1 MNNGGLNENQFKA
14 VTSNSKYVLCIA
26 GAGTGKT
33 TVLTNH
39 VAYLNYNRISC
50 NNILCLT
57 FTRLA
62 GNEMKQRIIKLIGEK
77 EGKKLFCNTFH
88 SFCCKVLK
96 EYGYKIGYKGEFT
109 IYDEED
115 RSSIMSN
122 IIDDLFLKTTKDKVL
137 KCLNENLN
145 TNDYPEFSEAIQC
158 VQEYKYRL
166 KANNAVD
173 LDMLLKD
180 TVWLLKHYP
189 DVQQYYHNQYQ
200 YLLIDEFQDTNDKL
214 MDLINIIN
222 PDRQL
227 FVVGDDAQTI
237 YEWNGAEIK
246 YITNFEH
253 EHPGCDVIY
262 LRENYRSTIPII
274 HAANDLIGYNSNQLK
289 KDLITDIPGAKV
301 EYLEATTQEN
311 EVNLIIS
318 KILELGEPLK
328 NYAILSRTNKQL
340 DIFIESFRKFN
351 IKYNLISN
359 KNDVLKK
366 HDIKLIMSY
375 IDAALNNKDNNT
387 IKKIINFPVP
397 LLTALDLSN
406 YEIKAIEEERSLY
419 ETLKKYSRDSSL
431 ELKINKF
438 IKVLQDIENEYQTNA
453 DSLHIFKYVVQKLDL
468 IFIYKKQDRTNKVED
483 IMDTS
488 EKIKMWMQRQEELG
502 ESSDMSEFLKWI
514 KIRNIQDKIEE
525 RKDGIK
531 LMTVHAAKG
540 LEFPVVFLIGMNEG
554 IFPSKLNQDIDAER
568 RLAYV
573 AITRAKKQLFVTRAK
588 ETVIWGNKIAECK
601 PSRFIKEMNII

>member
-62 GNEMKQRIIKLIGEK
+62 GNEMKQRIIKLIGKK

-109 IYDEED
+109 IYEEED
-115 RSSIMSN
+115 RSSIISN
-122 IIDDLFLKTTKDKVL
+122 IIDDLFLKTNKDEII
-137 KCLNENLN
+137 KCLDKNLN
-145 TNDYPEFSEAIQC
+145 ANDYPELSEAIQG

-166 KANNAVD
+166 KANNAID

-200 YLLIDEFQDTNDKL
+200 YLMIDEFQDTNDKL
-214 MDLINIIN
+214 MELIKILD
-222 PDRQL
+222 PGHL

-246 YITNFEH
+246 YILNFEQ

-274 HAANDLIGYNSNQLK
+274 KAANMLIKNNTEQMP
-289 KDLITDIPGAKV
+289 KDLITDTPGEKIN
-301 EYLEATTQEN
+301 YLEATTQEN

-328 NYAILSRTNKQL
+328 NYAVLSRTNKQL

-387 IKKIINFPVP
+387 IKKIINFPVS

-431 ELKINKF
+431 ELKMNKF

-453 DSLHIFKYVVQKLDL
+453 DPLHIFKYVIQKLDL
-468 IFIYKKQDRTNKVED
+468 ITIYKKQDRTNKVED
-483 IMDTS
+483 IIDTS
-488 EKIKMWMQRQEELG
+488 EKMKTWMQRQEELG

-525 RKDGIK
+525 RKDGVK

-540 LEFPVVFLIGMNEG
+540 LEFPIVFLIGMNEG

-588 ETVIWGNKIAECK
+588 ETVIWGNKIAECE
-601 PSRFIKEMNII
+601 PSRFINEMNII